1 MHPAAPSLS
10 VVVPCYN
17 EEPVLDA
24 LHARVSRACDG
35 LGTDYEIVL
44 VNDGSK
50 DGTWGKMAVLVARDP
65 HLVCVNLSRNHGHQ
79 LALTAGLSVCQG
91 EQILVLD
98 ADLQDP
104 PEALPDMLSLMNRE
118 AADVVYGQR
127 AARAGETWFKRA
139 TAHAFY
145 RLLGWLA
152 DAPIPADAGD
162 FRLMTRRV
170 VEQFLAMPERHR
182 FVRGM
187 VSWVGFKQVPYLYAR
202 QPRAA
207 GETHYTVRKMLR
219 FAWDAVTGFSTKPL
233 ALPMRAGGL
242 CAAAAVV
249 TWLSAGAWWLARGE
263 VPAVGLLTGLVF
275 ALSAG
280 QFLALGVIG
289 EYLGRMY
296 TEVRGRPLFV
306 IERVV
311 RGRSAAGAVP
321 AVPVDRP
328 RREVA

>member
-1 MHPAAPSLS
+1 MHPAAPNLS

-24 LHARVSRACDG
+24 LHERLSRVCEG

-50 DGTWGKMAVLVARDP
+50 DGTWGKMAVLAARDP

-91 EQILVLD
+91 EHVLVLD

-104 PEALPDMLSLMNRE
+104 PEALPEMLALLNRE
-118 AADVVYGQR
+118 AADVVYGWR
-127 AARAGETWFKRA
+127 VARAGETWFKRA

-145 RLLGWLA
+145 RVLGWLA
-152 DAPIPADAGD
+152 DAPIPRDTGD

-187 VSWVGFKQVPYLYAR
+187 VSWIGFKQVPYPYER

-207 GETHYTVRKMLR
+207 GETHYTVGKMLR

-233 ALPMRAGGL
+233 ALPMRAGAV
-242 CAAAAVV
+242 CAAAAVG
-249 TWLSAGAWWLARGE
+249 TWLAAAWWGLARGE
-263 VPAVGLLTGLVF
+263 VPAVGLLAGLML

-280 QFLALGVIG
+280 QLLALGVIG

-296 TEVRGRPLFV
+296 AEVRGRPLFV

-311 RGRSAAGAVP
+311 RGRPAAAALP
-321 AVPVDRP
+321 AVPIDLP

>member
-1 MHPAAPSLS
+1 MHPAAPALS

-24 LHARVSRACDG
+24 LHAR
-35 LGTDYEIVL
+35 LGAVCEEVGADYEIVL
-44 VNDGSK
+44 VNDGSR
-50 DGTWGKMAVLVARDP
+50 DGTWAKMEALADRDP
-65 HLVCVNLSRNHGHQ
+65 ALVCVNLSRNHGHQ
-79 LALTAGLSVCQG
+79 LALTAGLSVCRG
-91 EQILVLD
+91 DHVLVID

-104 PEALPDMLSLMNRE
+104 PEALPEMLALMASE
-118 AADVVYGQR
+118 SADVVYGQR
-127 AARAGETWFKRA
+127 VARAGETWFKKL

-152 DAPIPADAGD
+152 EAPIPRDTGD

-170 VEQFLAMPERHR
+170 LDQFLAMPERHR

-187 VSWVGFKQVPYLYAR
+187 VSWVGFKQVPYRYER

-219 FAWDAVTGFSTKPL
+219 FAGDAVTGFSVKPL
-233 ALPMRAGGL
+233 ALPARAGVVCL
-242 CAAAAVV
+242 LAAVLTGV
-249 TWLSAGAWWLARGE
+249 GAAWWGLARGE
-263 VPAVGLLTGLVF
+263 VPTAGLLAGLMLLL
-275 ALSAG
+275 AGG
-280 QFLALGVIG
+280 QFVALGVMG

-311 RGRSAAGAVP
+311 RGRAAADTLPAVP
-321 AVPVDRP
+321 AERP